1 MAYLN
6 KAFLIGNVGKDPE
19 ARTLQGGAKVAQ
31 FTLATTERFS
41 DRSGES
47 HENTEWHT
55 VVVWNKPAEFVEKY
69 VKKGAQVFVEGKI
82 RTRDWSDQQ
91 GNKRYSTEIV
101 ADKIQLLDKRDEGTK
116 QRRYDDDDL
125 PPGF

>member
-6 KAFLIGNVGKDPE
+6 KAFLIGNVGKAPDT
-19 ARTLQGGAKVAQ
+19 RSLQGGAKVSQ
-31 FTLATTERFS
+31 FTLATTERFT
-41 DRSGES
+41 DRGGES

-55 VVVWNKPAEFVEKY
+55 VVVWNKSAEFVERF

-82 RTRDWSDQQ
+82 RTREWSDQQ

-101 ADKIQLLDKRDEGTK
+101 ADKIQLLDKKEEGAK
-116 QRRYDDDDL
+116 PRQFDDDDFPL
-125 PPGF
+125 